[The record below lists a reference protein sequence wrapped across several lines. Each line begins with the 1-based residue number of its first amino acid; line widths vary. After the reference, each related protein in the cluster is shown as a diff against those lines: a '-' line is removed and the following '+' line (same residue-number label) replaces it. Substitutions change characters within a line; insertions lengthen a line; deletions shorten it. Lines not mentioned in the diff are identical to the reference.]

1 VSVVNKIDALKVL
14 AAVGLLVV
22 VLGTV
27 IMAAWGSPDLSQIP
41 NAQLGSQIFN
51 VWGVTFFILG
61 MLMFVAMM
69 GGVFLAQE
77 ED

>member
-1 VSVVNKIDALKVL
+1 MNRADALKL
-14 AAVGLLVV
+14 LGAIGLLVV
-22 VLGTV
+22 VLGTI
-27 IMAAWGSPDLSQIP
+27 IMAAWGSPTLGQIP
-41 NAQLGSQIFN
+41 NEQLGSQIFN
-51 VWGVTFFILG
+51 EWGITFLILG